1 MQRNMNAFLIHGEN
15 NRRQCKKAH
24 MPDLNKFQNSY
35 YKHVQKLKKAMIK
48 ELKKKYDDVS
58 WSRKYY

>member
-58 WSRKYY
+58 